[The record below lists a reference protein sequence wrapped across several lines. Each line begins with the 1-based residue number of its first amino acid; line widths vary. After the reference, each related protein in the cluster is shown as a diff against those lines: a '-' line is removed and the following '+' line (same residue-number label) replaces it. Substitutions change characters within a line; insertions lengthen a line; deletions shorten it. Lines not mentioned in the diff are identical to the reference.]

1 MDHIEHQLNQHK
13 KYKVKRLNN
22 RDLVVNMVVGD
33 RKVTLIITGNPREF
47 QADVLVVDN
56 LHPSFISRRRLARQ
70 MTIPRSYRSLEA
82 SMRVYDSYSSLEER
96 VLRKQPVIIA
106 GCHADLK
113 YNLDELREAELDGKK
128 IFNRKMGN
136 KLANDTGAVKY
147 IEYSTKNG
155 KGLKNLVDEI
165 AYAGL
170 GELQDEIELKS
181 KLKSCDIL

>member
-1 MDHIEHQLNQHK
+1 
-13 KYKVKRLNN
+13 
-22 RDLVVNMVVGD
+22 
-33 RKVTLIITGNPREF
+33 
-47 QADVLVVDN
+47 
-56 LHPSFISRRRLARQ
+56 

-113 YNLDELREAELDGKK
+113 YNLDELRETELDGRK

-181 KLKSCDIL
+181 KFKSCDIL